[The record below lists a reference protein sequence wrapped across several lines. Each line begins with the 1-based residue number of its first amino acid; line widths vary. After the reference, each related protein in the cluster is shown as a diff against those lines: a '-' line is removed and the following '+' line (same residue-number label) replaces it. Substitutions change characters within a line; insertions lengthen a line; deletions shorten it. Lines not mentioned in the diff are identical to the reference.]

1 MSDSVPRPSFCSTFR
16 HGETNERTSER
27 AGGDAIVIPERESR
41 FTLDIHHALLHFGFR
56 AGIAR
61 ARATCARD
69 KRRDRSNLYLRTLA
83 NCCIGRECATRD

>member
-1 MSDSVPRPSFCSTFR
+1 MSDSVPRLAFCSTFR
-16 HGETNERTSER
+16 HGETNER
-27 AGGDAIVIPERESR
+27 AGGGDAIVIPERESR
-41 FTLDIHHALLHFGFR
+41 FTLDVHHFALLHFGFR